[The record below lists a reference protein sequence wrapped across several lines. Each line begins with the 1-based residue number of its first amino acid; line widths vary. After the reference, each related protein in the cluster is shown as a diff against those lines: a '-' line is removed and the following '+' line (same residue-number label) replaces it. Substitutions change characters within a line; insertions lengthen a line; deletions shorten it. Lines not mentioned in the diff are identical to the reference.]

1 MLTSV
6 INDMLQEFNTVAP
19 KLKFTLELEEN
30 NKTNFLDINIIKH
43 QNKMETVVYLLY
55 STIITTT
62 M

>member
-1 MLTSV
+1 
-6 INDMLQEFNTVAP
+6 MLQEFNTVAP